1 VELHTIDITATSE
14 VIAVGTVARATSHDV
29 STTTIAAVTFEL
41 VDKSAGAQ
49 GNSAVRVSNLAAIA
63 TTIATTLGERSA
75 ICAVTLKLVDKSAG
89 AEAKVADPGAGW
101 APHIHGV
108 AAASAV
114 SRSVNV
120 DRCVLVRVVGV
131 VAVGAVAVRDVD
143 VVAVRDVDVVSVRD
157 VEVVAV
163 RDVEVVAVRV
173 MGVRDVPVAATAT
186 AASPLGLSV
195 SGLRGLK
202 VLAGLIVEIV
212 DGHSSGEQHKAERQK
227 RNHGELHV

>member
-1 VELHTIDITATSE
+1 
-14 VIAVGTVARATSHDV
+14 V

-143 VVAVRDVDVVSVRD
+143 MMAVRDVDVVTVRD
-157 VEVVAV
+157 VEVVAVRVMDVVAV

-173 MGVRDVPVAATAT
+173 MGVRDVPVAAA
-186 AASPLGLSV
+186 AASAPLGLSV

>member
-1 VELHTIDITATSE
+1 
-14 VIAVGTVARATSHDV
+14 V

-75 ICAVTLKLVDKSAG
+75 ICAVTLKLVDKRAG

-143 VVAVRDVDVVSVRD
+143 VVAVRDVDVVT
-157 VEVVAV
+157 V

-212 DGHSSGEQHKAERQK
+212 DGHSSGEQHEAERQK

>member
-143 VVAVRDVDVVSVRD
+143 VVAVRDVDVV
-157 VEVVAV
+157 AV

-186 AASPLGLSV
+186 AASAPLGLSV
-195 SGLRGLK
+195 SSLRGLK

>member
-1 VELHTIDITATSE
+1 
-14 VIAVGTVARATSHDV
+14 V

-143 VVAVRDVDVVSVRD
+143 VVAVRDVDVVT
-157 VEVVAV
+157 V

-202 VLAGLIVEIV
+202 VVAGLIVEIV

>member
-143 VVAVRDVDVVSVRD
+143 VVAVRDVNVVT
-157 VEVVAV
+157 V

-173 MGVRDVPVAATAT
+173 MGVRDVPMAATAT
-186 AASPLGLSV
+186 AASAPLGLSV

-202 VLAGLIVEIV
+202 VVAGLIVEIV
-212 DGHSSGEQHKAERQK
+212 DGHSSGEQHEAERQK